1 MERSEQVIARL
12 DRLLANVSDE
22 RDTLKAEV
30 ERLEKSNADY
40 VYTNQEIIRQG
51 QVAEARERELRVAL
65 EEIHEKCKNLI
76 AGRYWLPIRS
86 YTRTITMDSREGVG

>member
-1 MERSEQVIARL
+1 MSNEHDTTNYCILCEGYTKEIA
-12 DRLLANVSDE
+12 
-22 RDTLKAEV
+22 TLKAEV

-86 YTRTITMDSREGVG
+86 YTRSMTMDSREGVR